1 VIWRTA
7 RLVAAKD
14 LRIEWR
20 SKVAIAQVLP
30 FAVVTL
36 TLFAFAL
43 NGADSALLR
52 SATPG
57 LYWVTILLILVLAS
71 QRAFVVETDDGALD
85 ALRLSGLPPAGIF
98 LGKAW
103 ALAVQLWLL
112 EAVLALGVIV
122 LYNPTG
128 KLGGTDPV
136 FSWTVERA
144 VLLVIAGLAAT
155 PGLAAVGTLH
165 GALAAGSR
173 ARDTL
178 LPLLVLPIVVPA
190 LLGGV
195 RTFEAVLALNKRS
208 ASEGWPWVG
217 LLLGFSLVAVVVGTL
232 AFGPL
237 IEEDPS

>member
-1 VIWRTA
+1 MIARTA

-20 SKVAIAQVLP
+20 SRVALAQVLP
-30 FAVVTL
+30 FAVITL

-43 NGADSALLR
+43 NSSPALLR

-57 LYWVTILLILVLAS
+57 LYWVTILLVLVLAA
-71 QRAFVVETDDGALD
+71 QRSFVVETADGAMD

-98 LGKAW
+98 LGKTL

-112 EAVLALGVIV
+112 QAILTLGVIV
-122 LYNPTG
+122 LYDPTG
-128 KLGGTDPV
+128 RLAGQPV
-136 FSWTVERA
+136 FAWTAERA
-144 VLLVIAGLAAT
+144 VLLVIAAAVAT

-195 RTFEAVLALNKRS
+195 RTFEAVLALNQRRT
-208 ASEGWPWVG
+208 SEGWPWVG
-217 LLLGFSLVAVVVGTL
+217 LLLGFSLVAVVVGTA

>member
-1 VIWRTA
+1 MTGRTL
-7 RLVAAKD
+7 RLVAGKD

-20 SKVAIAQVLP
+20 SRVAFLQVLP

-43 NGADSALLR
+43 DPASGLLR
-52 SATPG
+52 RATGG
-57 LYWVTILLILVLAS
+57 LYWVTILLVLVLAA
-71 QRAFVVETDDGALD
+71 QRSFAIETADGALD

-98 LGKAW
+98 LGKAL

-112 EAVLALGVIV
+112 QAVLALGVIV
-122 LYNPTG
+122 LYDPTG
-128 KLGGTDPV
+128 KVAGPGPAFQWSLGRV
-136 FSWTVERA
+136 
-144 VLLVIAGLAAT
+144 VLFVIAAVAAT
-155 PGLAAVGTLH
+155 PGLAAVATLH

-195 RTFEAVLALNKRS
+195 RTFEAALALGGRET
-208 ASEGWPWVG
+208 SEGWPWVG
-217 LLLGFSLVAVVVGTL
+217 LLAAFSLVAVTVGTV

-237 IEEDPS
+237 IEEDR